1 MKNSSF
7 NHRGVVNRLG
17 PCAIALAGGFVG
29 LAAGTAS
36 ADTVAMSV
44 QANVHDLASSG
55 NAIAVFAMP
64 MADWLA
70 SWPASRGMGLTDS
83 STASAPHGLV
93 SCGLTAGTVFGG
105 SIVAID
111 LSGLDPAEVPMIAQT
126 LRDPRSPISGR
137 PFNQFDSDQMLPIT
151 PEVEL
156 DGDVGPRVGPPPI
169 VPLPPAAWAG
179 LSTLALGVVVG
190 LVRRRRIARA

>member
-17 PCAIALAGGFVG
+17 PCAMALAGGFVG
-29 LAAGTAS
+29 LAAGVAD
-36 ADTVAMSV
+36 ADTVAMSH
-44 QANVHDLASSG
+44 QAQVYGLASSG
-55 NAIAVFAMP
+55 NAIGVFATP
-64 MADWLA
+64 MAHSLA
-70 SWPASRGMGLTDS
+70 TWYDGRGMARNDGA
-83 STASAPHGLV
+83 TASGPEGLV

-105 SIVAID
+105 SIVALD
-111 LSGLDPAEVPMIAQT
+111 LSGLDPAEVPMIDQT

-179 LSTLALGVVVG
+179 LSTLVLGLGVG
-190 LVRRRRIARA
+190 LVRRRRMALA